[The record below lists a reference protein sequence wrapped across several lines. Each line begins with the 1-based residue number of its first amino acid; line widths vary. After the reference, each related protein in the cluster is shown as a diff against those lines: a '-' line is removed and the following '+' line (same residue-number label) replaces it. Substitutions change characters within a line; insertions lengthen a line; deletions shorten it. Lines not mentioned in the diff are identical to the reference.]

1 MNYILQSW
9 QLFLFTLVGWVH
21 RQQQQAIEYLLT
33 ENQVLKEKLGK
44 KRILLDDNQRRRL
57 AVKGKLLGRKA
68 IQQIATIVTPDTI
81 LRWHRQLVA
90 KKWDYSKRRKSVG
103 RPRIRQVIVDLIL
116 RFAKENPSWGYDRIQ
131 GALANVGYHICD
143 TTVGNVLKAHGIEP
157 APDRKRQTTWRTF
170 IRAHWDVLAAIDFT
184 TIEVWTKGGLVTF
197 YLLFVMELKT
207 RRVHFAGCTTSPN
220 ESWMKQVARELTNCE
235 DGFLNGKR
243 YLIMD
248 RDTKFCQ
255 VFRNILNDEGIESVR
270 LPARSPNLNSHLERF
285 FGSLKSEALNRMI
298 FFGEN
303 SLRRAIRSYLEHYHG
318 ERNHQGLHNEVI
330 DPSDEIGAV
339 AGKIECRERLGGLLR
354 YYHRAA

>member
-1 MNYILQSW
+1 MNYILQPW

-57 AVKGKLLGRKA
+57 AVKGKVLGRKA
-68 IQQIATIVTPDTI
+68 LHQVATIVTPDTI

-90 KKWDYSKRRKSVG
+90 MKWDYSERHKSVG

-116 RFAKENPSWGYDRIQ
+116 RFGKENPTWGYDRIQ
-131 GALANVGYHICD
+131 GALANVGYHISD

-235 DGFLNGKR
+235 DGFLNSKR

-255 VFRNILNDEGIESVR
+255 AFRNILNDEGIEPVR

-285 FGSLKSEALNRMI
+285 FGSLKSEALDRMI

-303 SLRRAIRSYLEHYHG
+303 SLRRAVNSYLE
-318 ERNHQGLHNEVI
+318 
-330 DPSDEIGAV
+330 
-339 AGKIECRERLGGLLR
+339 
-354 YYHRAA
+354 YYHTERAVRRD